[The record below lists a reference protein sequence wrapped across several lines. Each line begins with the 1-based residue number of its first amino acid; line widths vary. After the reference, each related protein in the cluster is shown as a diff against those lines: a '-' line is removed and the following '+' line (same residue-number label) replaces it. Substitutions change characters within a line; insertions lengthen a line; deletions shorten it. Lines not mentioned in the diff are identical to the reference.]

1 MCGYPSI
8 VCIFRHTDGSIKFWD
23 ITSSA
28 MYQIFEVKTEPIFQT
43 SDSDVMD
50 LTQFSDFQWPPYR
63 KVSIYDPF
71 DDDSRLA
78 IRLIEFCP
86 YTCKLCVAGEGG
98 QVLTFAFNPFPAEVR
113 VEVSTFF
120 FSITFCL

>member
-1 MCGYPSI
+1 MVILSI
-8 VCIFRHTDGSIKFWD
+8 VRHADGSIKFWD
-23 ITSSA
+23 TTSSA

-43 SDSDVMD
+43 SDNDVMD
-50 LTQFSDFQWPPYR
+50 FAVFSEFQWPPYR
-63 KVSIYDPF
+63 KVSTYDPF

-86 YTCKLCVAGEGG
+86 YTCKLCVGGEGG

-113 VEVSTFF
+113 VEVSISYFLDH
-120 FSITFCL
+120 FCL